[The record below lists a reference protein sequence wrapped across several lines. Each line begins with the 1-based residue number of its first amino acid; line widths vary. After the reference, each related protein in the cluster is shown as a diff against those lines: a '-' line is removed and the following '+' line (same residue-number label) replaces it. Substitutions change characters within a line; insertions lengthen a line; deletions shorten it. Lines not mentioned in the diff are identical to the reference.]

1 MLRDSVSGQRP
12 TVLEWYNEVFLKCY
26 EDQNGQVKAFDR
38 GGKMIYEKEI
48 SVTVEELVNKT
59 KEVSKN
65 SPLTKVNEIPKT
77 VGYFPEK
84 PENLT
89 ESSTPEQSSSSNEGI
104 VENTIEK
111 ICPYCNER
119 MKPTEFMDH
128 VIENHPGYSLFP
140 SIDELNL
147 YKMTHGV
154 KKTG

>member
-1 MLRDSVSGQRP
+1 MKSIQKVDETSKSSDTFIKSV
-12 TVLEWYNEVFLKCY
+12 
-26 EDQNGQVKAFDR
+26 
-38 GGKMIYEKEI
+38 
-48 SVTVEELVNKT
+48 
-59 KEVSKN
+59 
-65 SPLTKVNEIPKT
+65 PLT
-77 VGYFPEK
+77 
-84 PENLT
+84 L
-89 ESSTPEQSSSSNEGI
+89 ESRTIEQSSSSNEGI

-147 YKMTHGV
+147 YKITHGV